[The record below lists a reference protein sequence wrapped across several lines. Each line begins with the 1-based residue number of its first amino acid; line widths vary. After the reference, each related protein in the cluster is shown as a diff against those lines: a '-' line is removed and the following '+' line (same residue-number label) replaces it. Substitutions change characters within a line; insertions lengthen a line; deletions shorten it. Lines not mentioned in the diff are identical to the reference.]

1 MSTGFLQSE
10 TKVIATVSVENGSLQ
25 NRTPIT
31 IKNQVRE
38 YQLNSIEDL
47 PDVVQPTT
55 IIPDGS
61 TLVYNFQHDNYEVKQ
76 IDITEITGD
85 IDGGTF

>member
-31 IKNQVRE
+31 IRNQVRE
-38 YQLNSIEDL
+38 YQINSIEDL
-47 PDVVQPTT
+47 PDVVEPT
-55 IIPDGS
+55 IITDGS
-61 TLVYNFQHDNYEVKQ
+61 TLVYNIQNDNYEVKQ